1 MLSSVIKSVSVLQ
14 LYHHASGEWAEFLH
28 KEGEKFTDF
37 GRVRKEIE
45 EETDRETG
53 SNKVEQHFHSLHY
66 MTLYH
71 QKCRKRLRDFFC
83 GKYFYGSY
91 TII

>member
-14 LYHHASGEWAEFLH
+14 LYHHASSEWAEFLH

-53 SNKVEQHFHSLHY
+53 SNKVEQHFHSLIEVS
-66 MTLYH
+66 TTIGLAVNG
-71 QKCRKRLRDFFC
+71 
-83 GKYFYGSY
+83 GKK
-91 TII
+91 